1 MVLDVLQSSA
11 FWQFVYHMLYFQI
24 VQIAVGAV
32 ILGVAGLVCLI
43 KGEVCK
49 NAKK

>member
-1 MVLDVLQSSA
+1 MVLEVLQSSA
-11 FWQFVYHMLYFQI
+11 FWQFVYHMMYFQL
-24 VQIAVGAV
+24 VQLVVGAV
-32 ILGVAGLVCLI
+32 IVGFAGLFLLI